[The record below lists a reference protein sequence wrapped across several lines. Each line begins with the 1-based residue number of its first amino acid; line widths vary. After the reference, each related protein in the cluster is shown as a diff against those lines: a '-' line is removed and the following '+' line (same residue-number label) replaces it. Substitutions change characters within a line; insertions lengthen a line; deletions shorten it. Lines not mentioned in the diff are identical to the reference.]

1 MPACHTS
8 FPSSGRPSDGSAT
21 STSRSVVVDAGGVL
35 VFAGTLDGRTPAD
48 VAVLALDGTA
58 MTLGRFIAARFEG
71 NAAGIRVEFGIA
83 LAAVDEWFPV
93 RSLVADTLERAGL
106 DSWSAILLAEQFDLP
121 LLTAS
126 DEVSSQQIEIYRRW

>member
-1 MPACHTS
+1 
-8 FPSSGRPSDGSAT
+8 
-21 STSRSVVVDAGGVL
+21 
-35 VFAGTLDGRTPAD
+35 
-48 VAVLALDGTA
+48 

-106 DSWSAILLAEQFDLP
+106 DSWSAILLAEQLDLP